1 MHRFGKHPIAA
12 GLLLATASAASLALQ
27 APAGGAAAAE
37 AEGQADCPIGPY
49 AQSAAEY
56 DYVSRGARLLQ
67 ADNAA
72 DDHKARAL
80 YEKGLKA
87 FPQSVWMK
95 TGLAWTYLHE
105 ITFIRSADPKS
116 DIDHAYALATE
127 AAVANDALGGAAWRN
142 HLALVALFWLHDG
155 DAARTAAEAEI
166 VHRQMADDPQ
176 TNSFIAAWMGAAGRI
191 DTAIAW
197 AEWAAKAQP
206 DGPGW
211 IKGNRGMVY
220 YFAGRY
226 QDALEDLKPA
236 ADLYPDMLSATYIR
250 LGREDDARATV
261 ATWRKADP
269 SATITKMLTMFPLA
283 PDIKAKYVADM
294 TRAGLPE
301 S

>member
-1 MHRFGKHPIAA
+1 MRRFRKHPIAA
-12 GLLLATASAASLALQ
+12 GLLLATASAASLVLQ
-27 APAGGAAAAE
+27 APARSAAAAE
-37 AEGQADCPIGPY
+37 AGGQADCKIGPY
-49 AQSAAEY
+49 AQTPAEY
-56 DYVSRGARLLQ
+56 DYASRGGRLLE

-72 DDHKARAL
+72 DDHKARAVF
-80 YEKGLKA
+80 ERGLKD
-87 FPQSVWMK
+87 FPDSVWLK

-105 ITFIRSADPKS
+105 ITFIRSTDPRS
-116 DIDHAYALATE
+116 DIDHAYSLATE
-127 AAVANDALGGAAWRN
+127 AAVANDALGNAAWRN
-142 HLALVALFWLHDG
+142 HMALVPLFWLHDG
-155 DAARTAAEAEI
+155 DGAKAVAEAEI
-166 VHRQMADDPQ
+166 VHRQMPDDARIQ
-176 TNSFIAAWMGAAGRI
+176 SFIAGWMGAIGRT

-206 DGPGW
+206 DGPSW

-250 LGREDDARATV
+250 LGREDDARAAVT
-261 ATWRKADP
+261 AWRKADP

-283 PDIKAKYVADM
+283 PDIKARYVADM
-294 TRAGLPE
+294 TKAGLPQ